1 MHTDIQECGTETLK
15 MKLKRRLL
23 QDHSSVVN
31 ALVAHKSCL
40 VQTNSQSAL
49 STPIYQ
55 DLDSQP
61 QQTSSLVTIAS
72 QKCTNNSGDV
82 SFASDTFLKDTMI
95 TSENRTPEIDE
106 MRCPDDMFYRLSP
119 SSDNKFRQKFPDKNI
134 SCSTASIPR
143 QPDVSI
149 LYKLEFW

>member
-1 MHTDIQECGTETLK
+1 

-23 QDHSSVVN
+23 QDHSGVVN

-40 VQTNSQSAL
+40 VQSKSEIPAQSAS
-49 STPIYQ
+49 STPLYQ
-55 DLDSQP
+55 DQDSQP
-61 QQTSSLVTIAS
+61 QPLKQQTPSLVTIPS
-72 QKCTNNSGDV
+72 PKSINKSGD
-82 SFASDTFLKDTMI
+82 ASSASNILLKDTMI
-95 TSENRTPEIDE
+95 TSENRTPETPETGE

-119 SSDNKFRQKFPDKNI
+119 SSDNKFRQKFPGKNI

>member
-1 MHTDIQECGTETLK
+1 

-40 VQTNSQSAL
+40 VQTNSRIAAQSAL
-49 STPIYQ
+49 STPLYQ

-72 QKCTNNSGDV
+72 QKCTNKAGYPS
-82 SFASDTFLKDTMI
+82 SASNTILKDTMI
-95 TSENRTPEIDE
+95 ASENRTPETGE
-106 MRCPDDMFYRLSP
+106 MRCPDNMFYRLSP
-119 SSDNKFRQKFPDKNI
+119 SSDNKFRQKFPGKNI